1 MGAAPAAILVAFSFD
16 SWAGV
21 CADRTPHTVRHAAIM
36 IFMLYLS
43 LFFLRGYFASTRFQF
58 FSRRATPASALS
70 DFYPARAAPTGL
82 SIEPIVLTG
91 KPQTLCRE
99 RGLRELRLFGDVTC
113 GGHNTLCEVGLRE
126 TP

>member
-58 FSRRATPASALS
+58 FSRRATPSSPLS
-70 DFYPARAAPTGL
+70 DFYPARAAPTRL
-82 SIEPIVLTG
+82 SIEPIGLTV
-91 KPQTLCRE
+91 KARLIWRE
-99 RGLRELRLFGDVTC
+99 RGVR
-113 GGHNTLCEVGLRE
+113 
-126 TP
+126 